1 MESLTTYQYF
11 ADGEW
16 HEPASRKWIE
26 SENPATC
33 EVWARIPDC
42 NEVDVDRAVQAA
54 KSAFYGGPW
63 PQMNGTERG
72 KILRSIGDAVIAN
85 AERLG

>member
-11 ADGEW
+11 AGGEW
-16 HEPASRKWIE
+16 HEPASGKWIE

-54 KSAFYGGPW
+54 KSAF
-63 PQMNGTERG
+63 
-72 KILRSIGDAVIAN
+72 
-85 AERLG
+85 